1 MDIISAIDLKHGK
14 IVKAFAGFRIN
25 YKPLIINKKDYSDPY
40 LYLKEIVEKLNY
52 KCIYIADL
60 DSINGSRENWK
71 IMRFENVEVL

>member
-40 LYLKEIVEKLNY
+40 LYVKAIIEKLNY
-52 KCIYIADL
+52 KYMFL
-60 DSINGSRENWK
+60 NLLFHFYRKSHHYK
-71 IMRFENVEVL
+71 LQ